1 MLDCSISYRRIIIPP
16 NIKVREKKVDLF
28 ELFYDLVFVY
38 AISRVTLILEEPV
51 DGSFTISQ
59 MAIYLIST
67 LTVFQ
72 AWVFMTNYINRYGQW
87 RWHEYLLL
95 AINMFTA
102 IYLAQSISP
111 EWDVSNGRVFIASM
125 MVLVMTVLIL
135 YAIQMRKESE
145 SRTSAKHGVICLGV
159 VLALFVCSLLASYT
173 NLNSN
178 AFFLL
183 IAAIFTGAFLPFL
196 VPKLYDAKI
205 VVFPHLAERFELL
218 TIITFGE
225 GIVGMTKYFNIH
237 DFSSVPW
244 TVFITFFMMFG
255 CYVIQIHRL
264 CNHHRIDNGRRLMF
278 SHYFIILS
286 VNLITLAYAFFMN
299 PEIERLFTASLMT
312 ISLVLFF
319 VGILSDSTYYHEC
332 YPHNIKDVMVSA
344 ALVALGAFI
353 MFTFMDTDSGIL
365 YGAFVAV
372 FGNLMILSYRL
383 IKYRPKTGDGSAAE
397 E

>member
-1 MLDCSISYRRIIIPP
+1 MMVIPL
-16 NIKVREKKVDLF
+16 NMNVREKKVDLF

-38 AISRVTLILEEPV
+38 AISRVTLILEEPI

-59 MAIYLIST
+59 MAIYIIST

-95 AINMFTA
+95 AINMFAA

-111 EWDVSNGRVFIASM
+111 EWGVSNGRVFIASM
-125 MVLVMTVLIL
+125 IVLVMTVLIL
-135 YAIQMRKESE
+135 YAIQMRKENK
-145 SRTSAKHGVICLGV
+145 SRVSAKHGVICLGV
-159 VLALFVCSLLASYT
+159 VLALFISSLLASYT

-196 VPKLYDAKI
+196 VPKLYDAEI
-205 VVFPHLAERFELL
+205 VSFPHLSERFELL

-264 CNHHRIDNGRRLMF
+264 CNHRRIDNGRRLMF

-286 VNLITLAYAFFMN
+286 INFITLAYAFFMN
-299 PEIERLFTASLMT
+299 PEVDRLFTASLMT
-312 ISLVLFF
+312 ISLILFF
-319 VGILSDSTYYHEC
+319 IGIMSDSAYYHEY
-332 YPHNIKDVMVSA
+332 YPHTIKDILISA
-344 ALVALGAFI
+344 AIVIFGTFI
-353 MFTFMDTDSGIL
+353 MFTFMDTDGGIL
-365 YGAFVAV
+365 YGVFFAV
-372 FGNLMILSYRL
+372 FGNLMVLSYKL
-383 IKYRPKTGDGSAAE
+383 IKYRPKTPEGVATE